1 MFHNRSL
8 GMFKVKNA
16 WTPEIVKYVFIK
28 LNENHY
34 NLRNQ
39 GHFQWPLI
47 RTVYHGSEFY
57 LGPKTRDFI
66 PEKWKEATPVDSFK
80 KPVRKKIR
88 ETCPCRL
95 SKAYVFF
102 NYMTFYICWF

>member
-39 GHFQWPLI
+39 GYFQWPLI

-80 KPVRKKIR
+80 KPVRK
-88 ETCPCRL
+88 
-95 SKAYVFF
+95 
-102 NYMTFYICWF
+102 